1 MNWSRLLALF
11 IIINLLTVLLL
22 NFCGLL
28 NLGKISEV
36 TSTKFYAYFE
46 FDYPEP
52 VWVGKIPTL
61 NLDNRLTV
69 KSQVIDSR
77 ADPHNYS
84 KTVVSKFEPCFIV
97 SFISLKSKIS
107 DLCTNRLGNRCDII
121 AGINM
126 MS

>member
-11 IIINLLTVLLL
+11 IISNLLTVLLL

-28 NLGKISEV
+28 NLGNISEV

-61 NLDNRLTV
+61 NLDNRLTI

-107 DLCTNRLGNRCDII
+107 TFH
-121 AGINM
+121 
-126 MS
+126 